1 LLLFYDMNY
10 DSCRILLVDDNP
22 LNQKLLRLTL
32 ARYGFNIELA
42 DNGEQA
48 IELYLNNKYDLVLM
62 DVMMPGMD
70 GIETTQRIREI
81 EVESGNRTFIFGLS
95 ANTMDS
101 DRKRCLESGMDE
113 YLVKPFNVDDF
124 LRAIEL
130 VGVIK

>member
-1 LLLFYDMNY
+1 MLLFYDMNY

-81 EVESGNRTFIFGLS
+81 EVESGNRTFIFSLS

>member
-1 LLLFYDMNY
+1 MNY

>member
-1 LLLFYDMNY
+1 MNY

-81 EVESGNRTFIFGLS
+81 EVESGNRTFIFSLS